1 MKTSK
6 KEYRFYSPAKI
17 NLNLHILATR
27 KDGYHELVTDLT
39 AVDLWDKFTL
49 TLASQKIIQKDY
61 SLEDKNDLICKA
73 INLLEQ
79 ITKKSFTYHLKIEK
93 FIPMGAG
100 LGGGSS
106 NAAAILFAFNQIFNL
121 QFSLKELARLGEKLG
136 ADVPFFLH
144 QKQLRMGGKGAEI
157 IKKIKIPDYPLL
169 ILLPEFQS
177 NTYDA
182 YQSYKQSNIPVNP
195 SQKINYSPT
204 ELKNFSVSNNDLY
217 SAVLKIH
224 PTLKQHLQILETTQ
238 PLATQMSGSGSSLFA
253 IYENTA
259 IRNNAYNS
267 LQNSKPEKREQ
278 KNPSSKK
285 TEQPFTLYKTQIL
298 PTFDFFNKP

>member
-49 TLASQKIIQKDY
+49 TLASQKTIQKDY

-121 QFSLKELARLGEKLG
+121 QFSLKELDRLGEKLG

-204 ELKNFSVSNNDLY
+204 KVLVGLELTSSAMRLGALGITVSYWTKNDL
-217 SAVLKIH
+217 
-224 PTLKQHLQILETTQ
+224 LQ
-238 PLATQMSGSGSSLFA
+238 
-253 IYENTA
+253 
-259 IRNNAYNS
+259 
-267 LQNSKPEKREQ
+267 
-278 KNPSSKK
+278 
-285 TEQPFTLYKTQIL
+285 
-298 PTFDFFNKP
+298 

>member
-1 MKTSK
+1 METIK

-39 AVDLWDKFTL
+39 AVDLWDKFTF
-49 TLASQKIIQKDY
+49 TLASQKTIQKDY
-61 SLEDKNDLICKA
+61 YLEDKNDLICKA

-106 NAAAILFAFNQIFNL
+106 NAAAILFAFNQIFSL
-121 QFSLKELARLGEKLG
+121 GFSLEKLARLGEKLG

-144 QKQLRMGGKGAEI
+144 QKQLRMGGKGVEI

-182 YQSYKQSNIPVNP
+182 YQCYKQSNIPVSP
-195 SQKINYSPT
+195 AQKINYSPP
-204 ELKNFSVSNNDLY
+204 ELKIFLSQTMTFTPLY
-217 SAVLKIH
+217 
-224 PTLKQHLQILETTQ
+224 
-238 PLATQMSGSGSSLFA
+238 
-253 IYENTA
+253 
-259 IRNNAYNS
+259 
-267 LQNSKPEKREQ
+267 
-278 KNPSSKK
+278 
-285 TEQPFTLYKTQIL
+285 
-298 PTFDFFNKP
+298 